1 MTNLKNLPIE
11 ISESDKVRSLHLE
24 TDSIQSSMLIMDP
37 VALTLK
43 YTQVTSLLLLFT
55 WNPKLILILGLG
67 AGSLTKFFYYN
78 CRRTKIHT
86 VEINPRVISVALQ
99 MFDLPRETSRHK
111 VIEDDAIR
119 FLKKS
124 GTKPQIIISDIFD
137 GYGIPTQFT
146 SSKYF
151 KLNFNILNEEGI
163 FVINFW
169 GSDKNTPNFINEL
182 KVIFNQVISVNS
194 EKPGNIIV
202 FCFKKGFKFPAMK
215 KMQSRLELL
224 ELKINFDLKFFYKRM
239 LKTNKKTF
247 ESIFCN

>member
-43 YTQVTSLLLLFT
+43 YTQVTSLLLLFN

-78 CRRTKIHT
+78 CARTKIHT
-86 VEINPRVISVALQ
+86 VEINPRVISVASQ

-124 GTKPQIIISDIFD
+124 GT
-137 GYGIPTQFT
+137 
-146 SSKYF
+146 
-151 KLNFNILNEEGI
+151 
-163 FVINFW
+163 
-169 GSDKNTPNFINEL
+169 
-182 KVIFNQVISVNS
+182 
-194 EKPGNIIV
+194 
-202 FCFKKGFKFPAMK
+202 
-215 KMQSRLELL
+215 LEL
-224 ELKINFDLKFFYKRM
+224 
-239 LKTNKKTF
+239 
-247 ESIFCN
+247 